1 MQNVTNKLRQYF
13 NDKFN
18 EVFSQKEREM
28 VMVGERNA
36 RLRYILSEMN
46 DVQIE
51 VIDPVWAQ
59 NEQPERIMKV
69 EDNEVKLST

>member
-1 MQNVTNKLRQYF
+1 
-13 NDKFN
+13 
-18 EVFSQKEREM
+18 M